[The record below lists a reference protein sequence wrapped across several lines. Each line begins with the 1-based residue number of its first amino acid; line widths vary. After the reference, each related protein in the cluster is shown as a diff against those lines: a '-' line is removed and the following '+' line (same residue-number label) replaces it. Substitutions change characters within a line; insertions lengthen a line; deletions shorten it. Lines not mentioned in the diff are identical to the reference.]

1 MRMASNSTPATRME
15 ATSSRDRVARW
26 SGVRSRRRPAT
37 LSNSSGMS
45 WPSPTR
51 PASSGAVCGSTA
63 RDTEARLSRSSR
75 WWVPAWSVAI
85 DIPSSVVVRSGRSGP
100 LEITRGNLP
109 KVSEPVEGRVA
120 LAPMGDRRRRSK
132 EDREA
137 RREELLDAAVTAI
150 RREGADVSMDDIASE
165 AGITKPILYS
175 NFGDKAGLADALATR
190 FTHDLIALFG
200 AVWAETDDPRE
211 RVARSIDAWVGFIES
226 DPHIYQFLS
235 EGSFGAGRRLDDR
248 RLVSDLGTVVARAL
262 GEWLREQGADSGP
275 AEPWA
280 FGVLGMVHVTTEW
293 WLERRTLSRK
303 DLVQYLTS
311 LLWTGFSGNGLDD
324 TATTRGAAPATPT
337 EDSGDER
344 PTATRS
350 PSSTRRRTPRRS
362 GLG

>member
-1 MRMASNSTPATRME
+1 
-15 ATSSRDRVARW
+15 
-26 SGVRSRRRPAT
+26 
-37 LSNSSGMS
+37 
-45 WPSPTR
+45 
-51 PASSGAVCGSTA
+51 
-63 RDTEARLSRSSR
+63 
-75 WWVPAWSVAI
+75 
-85 DIPSSVVVRSGRSGP
+85 
-100 LEITRGNLP
+100 
-109 KVSEPVEGRVA
+109 
-120 LAPMGDRRRRSK
+120 MGDRRRRSK

-150 RREGADVSMDDIASE
+150 RREGADVSMDDIAAE

-190 FTHDLIALFG
+190 FTSDLVTLFG

-248 RLVSDLGTVVARAL
+248 RLVADLGTVVARAL

-280 FGVLGMVHVTTEW
+280 FGVLGLVHVTTEW

-311 LLWTGFSGNGLDD
+311 LLWTGLSGNGLDD
-324 TATTRGAAPATPT
+324 GSTRASAGTTAGTRGPALTGSSEPSRPRARHPERRPPPAAGRA
-337 EDSGDER
+337 G
-344 PTATRS
+344 
-350 PSSTRRRTPRRS
+350 RR
-362 GLG
+362 